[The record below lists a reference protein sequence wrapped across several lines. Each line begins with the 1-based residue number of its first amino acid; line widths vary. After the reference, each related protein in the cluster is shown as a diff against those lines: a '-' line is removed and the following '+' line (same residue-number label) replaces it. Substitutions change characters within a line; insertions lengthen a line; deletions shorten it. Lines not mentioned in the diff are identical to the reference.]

1 MIKSIP
7 KEIRYINN
15 LLKRNIEVQ
24 TKDDDVTRVQGW
36 IIGFIY
42 HHQDLDVF
50 QKDIE
55 KELNMRRSTA
65 SEVIKTM
72 ENKGYVKRESVDYD
86 QRLKKLVLTQKAIN
100 HQHKFMK
107 FAEQFDE
114 KVASGLTNEE
124 LTKFY
129 EILDKIK
136 SNLK

>member
-72 ENKGYVKRESVDYD
+72 ENKDYIKRESVDYD
-86 QRLKKLVLTQKAIN
+86 QRLKKLVLTQKAID
-100 HQHKFMK
+100 HQQKFMK

-114 KVASGLTNEE
+114 KVVSGLSNEE
-124 LTKFY
+124 LAKFY